1 MEGAFQAVQRAQQEL
16 RRRRQMVEQQLAE
29 EEQRLHFYAHLSRA
43 AAAHPQAHSE
53 VEARVPDLA
62 EVALAARG
70 AVQEARRVLW
80 GAVSR
85 HLPHW
90 QRRLA
95 LWWINVEVA
104 LPSAELV
111 LERAMRWLESRM
123 SVTFPRQLPAIPTP
137 VLFPLF
143 LFCLH
148 FRNML
153 LKHLFLLGLASVV
166 FNEDCDICCET
177 TSSVFM
183 VSNSCGHRCCRKCLA
198 MYLETDLH
206 ERIAR
211 MRHARG
217 FTIRCFGGCE
227 ERLDR
232 RLAFVGSPE
241 LRPFLLLLKRREEL
255 ISRCPQGTQWV
266 ECPGCLVSL
275 DSPDKLASPQ
285 R

>member
-1 MEGAFQAVQRAQQEL
+1 MEGAVQAVQREM
-16 RRRRQMVEQQLAE
+16 RRRRQMVEQQIAE
-29 EEQRLHFYAHLSRA
+29 EEQRLHSYAHLSRA

-62 EVALAARG
+62 EVSAEVAQAARG
-70 AVQEARRVLW
+70 AVQEARRVLR
-80 GAVSR
+80 GAFSR
-85 HLPHW
+85 HLPVYW

-104 LPSAELV
+104 LPSANLV

-123 SVTFPRQLPAIPTP
+123 SVTLPRQLPAIPTP

-143 LFCLH
+143 LFCLR

-153 LKHLFLLGLASVV
+153 LKHLFLLGLASVI

-177 TSSVFM
+177 KSSVFM
-183 VSNSCGHRCCRKCLA
+183 VSNSCGHRCCRKCLS
-198 MYLETDLH
+198 MYLETNLH

-232 RLAFVGSPE
+232 RLAFVGCPE
-241 LRPFLLLLKRREEL
+241 LRPFLRLLKRREEL

-275 DSPDKLASPQ
+275 DST